1 MNEPND
7 RREKQRVGRERE
19 IYKHNKKRR
28 GKFLIGLTRILGTKI
43 LKPFHGELK
52 LIVEINFWSVRKK
65 NLSHVY
71 PKIFNKYSSR
81 FDADVIE
88 RIDAIK
94 KW

>member
-52 LIVEINFWSVRKK
+52 LIVEINF
-65 NLSHVY
+65 
-71 PKIFNKYSSR
+71 
-81 FDADVIE
+81 
-88 RIDAIK
+88 
-94 KW
+94 